1 MSYFTKN
8 VFVAYCFYLNQT
20 KNFNTKKMTK
30 KLILIACSLF
40 VAQISQAQG
49 DKTAKTLPA
58 NVQLKD
64 LTGKAV
70 GSEEL
75 GKSGKITVVS
85 FWATWCTPCKKELN
99 NIAEFYE
106 EWQKEYD
113 LQVVAVSIDDAQTA
127 SKVAT
132 YTNASAWKFRVLLD
146 ANQDLKRALN
156 VQSVPYTL
164 LLNQAGQVVYT
175 HEGYVEGDEY
185 ALEDQIRKLTK
196 K

>member
-1 MSYFTKN
+1 
-8 VFVAYCFYLNQT
+8 
-20 KNFNTKKMTK
+20 MTK

-85 FWATWCTPCKKELN
+85 FWATWCIPCINELSTINDKLEDWRKKTPFEFYA
-99 NIAEFYE
+99 IAE
-106 EWQKEYD
+106 
-113 LQVVAVSIDDAQTA
+113 DDSRTIKRVQPLVNGKNWDFT
-127 SKVAT
+127 
-132 YTNASAWKFRVLLD
+132 VLLD
-146 ANQDLKRALN
+146 KNQDLKRELN
-156 VQSVPYTL
+156 LMNIPYTIIVK
-164 LLNQAGQVVYT
+164 NGKIIYRHA
-175 HEGYVEGDEY
+175 GYVIGDEEELY
-185 ALEDQIRKLTK
+185 KIIKQNQ
-196 K
+196 